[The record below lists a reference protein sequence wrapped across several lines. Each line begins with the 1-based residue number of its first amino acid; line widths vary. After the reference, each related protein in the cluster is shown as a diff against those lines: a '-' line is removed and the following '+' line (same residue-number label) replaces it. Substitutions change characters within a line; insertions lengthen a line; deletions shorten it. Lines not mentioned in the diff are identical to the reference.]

1 MNEKL
6 LLQKKIN
13 FPMQYINFLK
23 FIHPYFSIISSFEE
37 YDYGS
42 SNGII
47 YIGKLTS
54 TTVDELNSITNK
66 WIIVNEKEFD
76 YDLTTNDGL
85 IKNLL
90 PIYYSKLKQSKESFS
105 TIYSISYEAL
115 IEKIKICLI
124 NNTELTFDDVLD
136 QSVFNLFVA
145 ILGTRDV
152 LNFEFFN
159 LVNDKNIL
167 LITSSVLTFLNKVQT
182 QNINGASIHYSRLI
196 IQSYKRYGK
205 RIKQAVYKFVKSKAN
220 RQIALYHLL
229 IDLNRA

>member
-47 YIGKLTS
+47 YIGKLSS

-105 TIYSISYEAL
+105 TIY
-115 IEKIKICLI
+115 EKIKICLI

-182 QNINGASIHYSRLI
+182 QNIKSASIHYSRLI